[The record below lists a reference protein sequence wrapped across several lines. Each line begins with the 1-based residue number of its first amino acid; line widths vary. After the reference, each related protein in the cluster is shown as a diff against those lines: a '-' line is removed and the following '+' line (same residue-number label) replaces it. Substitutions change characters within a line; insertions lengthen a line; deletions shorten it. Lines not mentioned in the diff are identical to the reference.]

1 MSVSF
6 RTFLSGDI
14 IRMRRLRDSNDG
26 SRNVAFSI
34 ASSYAIF
41 DDEWNRS
48 KMRREYYSCFA
59 HGDNA
64 DYVLSLRNGDH
75 CVIEARTTITTRTI
89 PDTEIMQPLVEMYV
103 LSIEQSMPSLRKPA
117 LKHDVNISYLT
128 ASPMYVPKAM
138 FTRDSHGHT
147 QRYAV
152 FAALFDRWVHDDM
165 TGRSQSIPS
174 IIDCVCYGDDAELV
188 SEQVNTG
195 AVLMMQGHI
204 QSSKRTVTAYD
215 GSVREYGVPLLSVDG
230 IDVIS
235 NPEARWYAPQWRN
248 ATDRKV

>member
-26 SRNVAFSI
+26 SRNVSFSI
-34 ASSYAIF
+34 ASHYAIC
-41 DDEWNRS
+41 DDERNRT
-48 KMRREYYSCFA
+48 KMRCEYYSCFA
-59 HGDNA
+59 HGENA
-64 DYVLSLRNGDH
+64 DYVLSLRNGAH

-89 PDTEIMQPLVEMYV
+89 PDTDIMQPLVEMYV
-103 LSIEQSMPSLRKPA
+103 MSIEQSVPSLRKPIK
-117 LKHDVNISYLT
+117 KHDVNISYLT
-128 ASPMYVPKAM
+128 ASPMYVPQSM
-138 FTRDSHGHT
+138 FTRDSRGHT